1 MQYISTTLLNNH
13 WHQILER
20 TRLIQFNQS
29 IQLCMKRELRDRNL
43 SFRMKYRYNETKIR
57 SKCRVNHYWP
67 DQKLFQRCSFLIRC
81 HSSRTQNIVFDDSLS
96 QVEGVCNVVK
106 EASRST
112 FVHVQHN
119 RTIGILGLLLRL
131 YHQFSGGR
139 VENQR
144 LRAATSVLKVLLNA
158 LRIWRHF
165 RDQLSVSFSFLR
177 VDDNGCC
184 RFAIIQRRSLSVS
197 GCFLI

>member
-1 MQYISTTLLNNH
+1 MYLHNVTKQPLASNTRTNSFDTVQSVYTALYDWSKNYVKEICPLEWSTVT
-13 WHQILER
+13 
-20 TRLIQFNQS
+20 
-29 IQLCMKRELRDRNL
+29 MKPKFEA
-43 SFRMKYRYNETKIR
+43 I
-57 SKCRVNHYWP
+57 CRVNHYWP
-67 DQKLFQRCSFLIRC
+67 DQKLFQRFSFLLRC

-112 FVHVQHN
+112 LVHVQHN

-144 LRAATSVLKVLLNA
+144 LRAASSVLKVLLNA